1 MKKLLLILV
10 ICLSGCTTLTSLWPI
25 PHDPAMVNQIVSVK
39 ISVDKLNCEQKDL
52 NNWDDASNK
61 IHHLAVYADLR
72 KDPQAQAI
80 IQLQEAIGKA
90 RDSKNKLFCEN
101 VLKIN
106 RTRIDVVVDAWRGR

>member
-1 MKKLLLILV
+1 MKILLLLP
-10 ICLSGCTTLTSLWPI
+10 LTLLTACSVLLPI
-25 PHDPAMVNQIVSVK
+25 PHDPAMFNQIVSVK

-61 IHHLAVYADLR
+61 IHHLAVYTDLR

-80 IQLQEAIGKA
+80 VQLQEALGKA

-101 VLKIN
+101 ILKIN
-106 RTRIDVVVDAWRGR
+106 KARIDVVVDAWRGR